1 MAAVGS
7 KAAVRG
13 HCPEAVA
20 AMLPPILESYS
31 RKYPRVNLQLDQV
44 STATLELPSLRE
56 RKVDLVVARLLP
68 RVDDGHADDLN
79 VEVLFNDHL
88 VIAAGIHSRWARR
101 RKIDLAELVN
111 EPWILAAPD
120 TGPYRIVSE
129 AFRARALRAPRI
141 SLMTLSVHLRTN
153 MLASGHFITTFPSS
167 VARLHADR
175 FSLKVLPV
183 QLPIRPW
190 PVAIVTLKN
199 RTLSPGVER
208 FIAHVRNFTRPM
220 REQLPGQR

>member
-101 RKIDLAELVN
+101 RKIDLA
-111 EPWILAAPD
+111 
-120 TGPYRIVSE
+120 VSW
-129 AFRARALRAPRI
+129 
-141 SLMTLSVHLRTN
+141 STN
-153 MLASGHFITTFPSS
+153 PGSWL
-167 VARLHADR
+167 
-175 FSLKVLPV
+175 
-183 QLPIRPW
+183 LPIPDLTGLCR
-190 PVAIVTLKN
+190 KH
-199 RTLSPGVER
+199 SER
-208 FIAHVRNFTRPM
+208 VDYVHPESA
-220 REQLPGQR
+220 